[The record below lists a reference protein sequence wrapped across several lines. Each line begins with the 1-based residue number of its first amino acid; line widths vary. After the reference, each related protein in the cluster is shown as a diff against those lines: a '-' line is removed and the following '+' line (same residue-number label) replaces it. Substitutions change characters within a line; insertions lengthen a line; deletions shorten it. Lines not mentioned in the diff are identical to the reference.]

1 MSIDVISAIVRAAGF
16 VLLMQ
21 AAGIAIFLCL
31 FRTLTLSVIPI
42 LRIGKWSALL
52 AAVLVTAFQL
62 LQAGRMSGDFAGVM
76 DASLQSLAFA
86 SDAAWA
92 WGWRTVG
99 LLVIWWYLR
108 KHHRQPQ
115 PLLLCIAA
123 VAIAVSF
130 AITGHAAISR
140 NAWLLRPLLV
150 LHVLI
155 AAFWFGALLPLLLI
169 LTRETTGIAAMQV
182 HRFSRIATG
191 WVPLIAIAG
200 LAMAALLIPERAVF
214 TMPYGLLL
222 LAKVGLFAVLM
233 VLAALNRWRYGPALA
248 GANAPDALI
257 HLRRTVVIEYGL
269 IIAVLGV
276 TAVMTLFF
284 SPES

>member
-1 MSIDVISAIVRAAGF
+1 MTIDVVSAIVRAAGF

-21 AAGIAIFLCL
+21 AAGIALFLCL
-31 FRTLTLSVIPI
+31 FRTLTLSVVHVVHM
-42 LRIGKWSALL
+42 GKWSALW
-52 AAVLVTAFQL
+52 AALLVTTFQL

-76 DASLQSLAFA
+76 DASLQSMAFVGH
-86 SDAAWA
+86 AAWA
-92 WGWRTVG
+92 WGWRTGG
-99 LLVIWWYLR
+99 LLMIWWCLR
-108 KHHRQPQ
+108 KHRQPQ
-115 PLLLCIAA
+115 PIILCIAA
-123 VAIAVSF
+123 VAVAISF
-130 AITGHAAISR
+130 AISGHTATSS

-169 LTRETTGIAAMQV
+169 LTRETTDTATVLVQ
-182 HRFSRIATG
+182 RFSRIATG

-200 LAMAALLIPERAVF
+200 IAMAALLVPEWAVL
-214 TMPYGLLL
+214 TTPYGLLL
-222 LAKVGLFAVLM
+222 LAKLGLFAVLM

-248 GANAPDALI
+248 GTGAHDALI
-257 HLRRTVVIEYGL
+257 HLRRTVAIEYVL